1 MTSYANE
8 GIPEV
13 ETPHCRISVQV
24 RLPRRTHV
32 QYGDHTQYSLAVVV
46 YLTAIVQ
53 FWVAI
58 FYMQIRTI
66 PEVKRFVNPSFAR
79 HSL

>member
-13 ETPHCRISVQV
+13 ETPHCRTSVQV

-32 QYGDHTQYSLAVVV
+32 QYGDHTQYSLVVVAYVTAVVHFFFGHFL
-46 YLTAIVQ
+46 YAN
-53 FWVAI
+53 
-58 FYMQIRTI
+58 
-66 PEVKRFVNPSFAR
+66 EENPGS
-79 HSL
+79 